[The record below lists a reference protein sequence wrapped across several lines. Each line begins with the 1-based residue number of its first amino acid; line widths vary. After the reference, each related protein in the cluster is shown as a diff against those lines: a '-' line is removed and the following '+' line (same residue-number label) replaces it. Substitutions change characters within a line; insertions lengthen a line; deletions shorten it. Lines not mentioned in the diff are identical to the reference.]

1 MLIVNVQGIIYID
14 LYAVLLLFHIKVIG
28 LNADHQI
35 AHRSAV
41 AGKVLFILFKQHTAV
56 RNTLFYNIHGRR
68 GNFNDIFH
76 TLLRS
81 FQYLFIKDIMLSV
94 FLIIIPAD
102 NHFHI
107 VILMIQS
114 MNTTDGNQYIFCQPV

>member
-41 AGKVLFILFKQHTAV
+41 AGRFFLFFQTA
-56 RNTLFYNIHGRR
+56 YGC
-68 GNFNDIFH
+68 
-76 TLLRS
+76 S
-81 FQYLFIKDIMLSV
+81 
-94 FLIIIPAD
+94 
-102 NHFHI
+102 
-107 VILMIQS
+107 
-114 MNTTDGNQYIFCQPV
+114 